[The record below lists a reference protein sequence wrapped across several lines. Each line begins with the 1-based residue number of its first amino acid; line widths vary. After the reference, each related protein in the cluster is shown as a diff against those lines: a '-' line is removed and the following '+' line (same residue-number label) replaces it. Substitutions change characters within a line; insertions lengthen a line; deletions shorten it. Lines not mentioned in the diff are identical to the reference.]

1 MAKIQPITFPILG
14 QANDLLLRV
23 LPFDMD
29 AKTARFYY
37 ELRNIQSPAV
47 GDVKIVVTGE
57 LEMTESEY
65 NNWGADNSYC
75 LQWAANKLQ
84 ITLI

>member
-1 MAKIQPITFPILG
+1 MAKIQTITFPILG

-37 ELRNIQSPAV
+37 ELRNINPNLI
-47 GDVKIVVTGE
+47 GDIKIILTGE
-57 LEMTESEY
+57 IEMTETEY
-65 NNWGADNSYC
+65 NNWGADNTYC
-75 LQWAANKLQ
+75 LQWAANKLG